1 MKRVLDI
8 NQFLHGGDY
17 NPEQWWDEPDVINQ
31 DFALFKQAKINT
43 VTVGIFSWPKLEPQ
57 EENYDFS
64 WLDEIFD
71 LVEEMNGHV
80 ILATPSG
87 ARPAWLAQKYPEVLR
102 TDNRGNKRGFGGR
115 HNHCLTSPIYR
126 KKFMRLTQNWQN
138 ILVKGKVWYFGIF
151 LMNIQVNATAIY
163 VKMLLENG

>member
-1 MKRVLDI
+1 MKRILDI

-87 ARPAWLAQKYPEVLR
+87 DQRGLLKSIQKSLEQI
-102 TDNRGNKRGFGGR
+102 TGEINAA
-115 HNHCLTSPIYR
+115 
-126 KKFMRLTQNWQN
+126 
-138 ILVKGKVWYFGIF
+138 LVDDIIIV
-151 LMNIQVNATAIY
+151 
-163 VKMLLENG
+163 